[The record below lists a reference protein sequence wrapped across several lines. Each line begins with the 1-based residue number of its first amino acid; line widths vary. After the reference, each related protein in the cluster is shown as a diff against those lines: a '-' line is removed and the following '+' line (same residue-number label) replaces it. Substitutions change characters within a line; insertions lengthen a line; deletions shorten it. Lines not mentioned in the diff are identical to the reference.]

1 MIRGFGWWLC
11 MHSHTDERRDL
22 GRGDTGI
29 GRGSVRFGDSGLS
42 RPGVSWFVVLKTLI
56 HPTPDRGS
64 VFQND
69 RARKRCWLLEEF
81 NLQINSDRL
90 HTTQSSTHNHTQYTI
105 L

>member
-22 GRGDTGI
+22 GRGHGNRE
-29 GRGSVRFGDSGLS
+29 GFGPVRGFWTLSSRSVMTRA
-42 RPGVSWFVVLKTLI
+42 SWC
-56 HPTPDRGS
+56 
-64 VFQND
+64 
-69 RARKRCWLLEEF
+69 RKRYTRGAKRIDERSKPLLEEF

-90 HTTQSSTHNHTQYTI
+90 NTTQSSTHNHTHTI